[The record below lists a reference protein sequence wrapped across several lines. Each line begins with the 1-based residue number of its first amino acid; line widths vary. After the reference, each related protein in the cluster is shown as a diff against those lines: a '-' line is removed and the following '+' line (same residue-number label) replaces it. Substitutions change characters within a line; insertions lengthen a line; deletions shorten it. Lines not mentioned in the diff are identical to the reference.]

1 MYQQLYKYN
10 NIKQYEKE
18 LQEAKQMKIEFIHK
32 HEYDD
37 KTGYW
42 RVKETKSTTEEVLF
56 KSSIMGLIDTLIIA
70 NNIPKLR

>member
-37 KTGYW
+37 KAGQW
-42 RVKETKSTTEEVLF
+42 RVKETKATN
-56 KSSIMGLIDTLIIA
+56 SSNTGLLDNAAMLMNTIRG
-70 NNIPKLR
+70 K

>member
-1 MYQQLYKYN
+1 MYQQLYKYNN

-37 KTGYW
+37 KAGQW
-42 RVKETKSTTEEVLF
+42 RVKETKATNKSDKSGFTDKALVVLSKIF
-56 KSSIMGLIDTLIIA
+56 
-70 NNIPKLR
+70 